1 MSAAGTQRVLLVDDE
16 APARERLRRLLGELP
31 SVEVVGEAATGA
43 EAVRVAGELLPDV
56 VLLDV
61 RMPGMSGLEAA
72 RHLAEFEQPPA
83 VIFTTAYDAYAV
95 EAFEAQALG
104 YLLKPVR
111 AEKLAAALAR
121 AARIARTQAARL
133 VGGDPAQPARTHI
146 AARLG
151 EQLRLVPVHEVYYFL
166 ADQKYTTVRHR
177 GGSELIE
184 DPLRVLEEEFG
195 ERFVRV
201 HRNALVNVHMLAAI
215 ERDEQGQYH
224 VLLREIDARL
234 AVSRRLAGE
243 LRERF
248 RL

>member
-1 MSAAGTQRVLLVDDE
+1 M
-16 APARERLRRLLGELP
+16 
-31 SVEVVGEAATGA
+31 
-43 EAVRVAGELLPDV
+43 
-56 VLLDV
+56 
-61 RMPGMSGLEAA
+61 
-72 RHLAEFEQPPA
+72 
-83 VIFTTAYDAYAV
+83 
-95 EAFEAQALG
+95 
-104 YLLKPVR
+104 
-111 AEKLAAALAR
+111 
-121 AARIARTQAARL
+121 
-133 VGGDPAQPARTHI
+133 
-146 AARLG
+146 
-151 EQLRLVPVHEVYYFL
+151 
-166 ADQKYTTVRHR
+166 RHR

-224 VLLREIDARL
+224 VQLREIDARL

>member
-1 MSAAGTQRVLLVDDE
+1 MGEPAIQRVLLVDDE
-16 APARERLRRLLGELP
+16 APARARLRRLLGEH
-31 SVEVVGEAATGA
+31 SGVQVVGEAANGA
-43 EAVRVAGELLPDV
+43 DALHRVGELRPDV

-61 RMPGMSGLEAA
+61 RMPGMSGLEVA
-72 RHLAEFEQPPA
+72 RHLADFEQPPA
-83 VIFTTAYDAYAV
+83 VVFTTAYDAYAV

-104 YLLKPVR
+104 YLLKPIR

-121 AARIARTQAARL
+121 AARLARPLALRL
-133 VGGDPAQPARTHI
+133 AGDDPAGPARTHI

-151 EQLRLVPVHEVYYFL
+151 EQLRLIPVHEVYYFL

-184 DPLRVLEEEFG
+184 DPLRALEEEFG

-215 ERDEQGQYH
+215 ERDEEGQYR
-224 VLLREIDARL
+224 VLLREIDERL
-234 AVSRRLAGE
+234 GVSRRLAGE
-243 LRERF
+243 LRERL

>member
-1 MSAAGTQRVLLVDDE
+1 MASSQRVLLVDDE
-16 APARERLRRLLGELP
+16 APARERLRRLVNDLP
-31 SVEVVGEAATGA
+31 GCEVAGEAATGA
-43 EAVRVAGELLPDV
+43 EAVRLAGELKPDV

-83 VIFTTAYDAYAV
+83 VVFTTAYDAYAI
-95 EAFEAQALG
+95 EAFEAQAIG

-121 AARIARTQAARL
+121 AARLAAPKAARIAA
-133 VGGDPAQPARTHI
+133 GDPAAPARTHI

-151 EQLRLVPVHEVYYFL
+151 EQVKLVPVHEVYYFL
-166 ADQKYTTVRHR
+166 ADQKYTTMRHR
-177 GGSELIE
+177 NGTELIE
-184 DPLRVLEEEFG
+184 DPLKALEEEFG

-201 HRNALVNVHMLAAI
+201 HRNALVNAHMIEAI
-215 ERDEQGQYH
+215 ERDEEGQH
-224 VLLREIDARL
+224 RVLVRETGERL
-234 AVSRRLAGE
+234 DVSRRLASE